1 MLHLVEIN
9 NQERRIKIVRL
20 LGMVASS
27 TPSPPGAGATPSRP
41 PPVELRPRL
50 QRRNIDVE
58 DDSNGGPPFF
68 SLRRP
73 LRHPIPPPPSSSRPI
88 FISVTIPKSL
98 RITHTPTQTQTQNAK
113 AWIYVVRSK
122 LTYVHGWQIDVNKD
136 SQASEVFKSVHL
148 AYETDGPCGLR
159 KIWIWSL
166 VFLKYT
172 DGPSGLHFVTH
183 LVPNFAKTARDSDG
197 PVSVLSGQIPKSVL
211 SNNTTRSQYDKS
223 LHFQPKSS
231 PPWRTHNINFE
242 YEMKTH
248 RWSDSRQKMKY
259 RKGYGFDEV
268 DGVTNERGSFINVVR
283 SAFLSL
289 FLLKTIGAK
298 LSLTFSSV
306 TALLDPELDGGYKV
320 GYLVAWMM
328 GGRGGIMLALCLP
341 FASWICGKASS
352 NVVALGAVSMWVG
365 SVLARAAPLPQGAV
379 LTLLYM
385 SFKLQADLN

>member
-1 MLHLVEIN
+1 MQSRLLPVPASFAGTGTTFSLHRSYNRNLNFRSATSPSIRRRPIAVTFSVAN
-9 NQERRIKIVRL
+9 NQQDHYAVLGLSTDASQSDIKKAYRL
-20 LGMVASS
+20 LA
-27 TPSPPGAGATPSRP
+27 RKY
-41 PPVELRPRL
+41 
-50 QRRNIDVE
+50 
-58 DDSNGGPPFF
+58 
-68 SLRRP
+68 
-73 LRHPIPPPPSSSRPI
+73 HP
-88 FISVTIPKSL
+88 
-98 RITHTPTQTQTQNAK
+98 
-113 AWIYVVRSK
+113 
-122 LTYVHGWQIDVNKD
+122 DVNKD

-148 AYETDGPCGLR
+148 AYE
-159 KIWIWSL
+159 
-166 VFLKYT
+166 
-172 DGPSGLHFVTH
+172 
-183 LVPNFAKTARDSDG
+183 
-197 PVSVLSGQIPKSVL
+197 VL

-365 SVLARAAPLPQGAV
+365 SVLARVAPLPQGAV